1 MRGGNSMTGREAAA
15 QVQALRKERDCFV
28 KWWRTADDLVDF
40 ELIDPF
46 LAKVANGQSVDGFEL
61 LDQEGMW
68 RLFTDLNPDQVTRT
82 TQNGEE
88 IILWKWQDGAGQEKV
103 NSYPF
108 TPAGLKA
115 LIDNDFFA

>member
-1 MRGGNSMTGREAAA
+1 MTGREAAA
-15 QVQALRKERDCFV
+15 QVQARRKAGDCFV

-46 LAKVANGQSVDGFEL
+46 LAKVANGQEVDGFDL
-61 LDQEGMW
+61 LDLEGMW
-68 RLFTDLNPDQVTRT
+68 RVFTDLNPDQVTREVRK
-82 TQNGEE
+82 GEE
-88 IILWKWQDGAGQEKV
+88 VILWKWRDSTGREKV
-103 NSYPF
+103 SSYPF